1 MIIKKLFH
9 KKYILLIICLFIF
22 AISSAQAEEY
32 VNFCKVFNPK
42 KGIEYET
49 HTKIT
54 KKFCE
59 YYLKICNE
67 KYNNK
72 CHAKMNAYQGLYNT
86 NSSLAYMHVAY
97 RKDFDKD

>member
-1 MIIKKLFH
+1 MIIKILFH
-9 KKYILLIICLFIF
+9 NNKYILAFLLLAFSSDVF
-22 AISSAQAEEY
+22 AKDY
-32 VNFCKVFNPK
+32 VDFCKIYNPK

-54 KKFCE
+54 KDFCE
-59 YYLKICNE
+59 YYLKNCNE
-67 KYNNK
+67 KYSNK
-72 CHAKMNAYQGLYNT
+72 CRAKMNAYQGLYNT